1 MNSYNNNNNNIAFYP
16 KRVEVGKKDTYNMHK
31 FFECIKFLQRPKIYM
46 NVIYL
51 QKDLEMIMLNLGY
64 LTK

>member
-1 MNSYNNNNNNIAFYP
+1 
-16 KRVEVGKKDTYNMHK
+16 MHK
-31 FFECIKFLQRPKIYM
+31 IFECIKFLQRPKIYM